1 MISIEFNT
9 KDMERILSPLSGL
22 PKAITMAMKL
32 AARRTGQT
40 LRSDIRK
47 GVKAESYLRGGDI
60 GKAFGI
66 LEVKEAGTAVTA
78 SFRVAGGWLPAD
90 HFKLIPNRVTARKR
104 ICSIHWPSAAFQIG
118 PSEPVSRPE
127 SGNGLSKAFVI
138 RLHGKKLMFQRY
150 GKKRGALER
159 VPGYSVQYFSVF
171 DRVQQPAMERARSTF
186 AKRLEH
192 EVERV
197 IGRLK

>member
-66 LEVKEAGTAVTA
+66 SG
-78 SFRVAGGWLPAD
+78 SQGG
-90 HFKLIPNRVTARKR
+90 
-104 ICSIHWPSAAFQIG
+104 
-118 PSEPVSRPE
+118 
-127 SGNGLSKAFVI
+127 
-138 RLHGKKLMFQRY
+138 RY
-150 GKKRGALER
+150 GCD
-159 VPGYSVQYFSVF
+159 SVLPCC
-171 DRVQQPAMERARSTF
+171 R
-186 AKRLEH
+186 RLAP
-192 EVERV
+192 R
-197 IGRLK
+197 